1 MLAVSLALTTVGC
14 VALIIVLVL
23 ELESEIGPIRSAIS
37 GTAQTPPFDY
47 EKEFEDDYELLWRL

>member
-1 MLAVSLALTTVGC
+1 
-14 VALIIVLVL
+14 VALIIVL
-23 ELESEIGPIRSAIS
+23 ELESEIRLIRSAIS

>member
-1 MLAVSLALTTVGC
+1 VGAPSR
-14 VALIIVLVL
+14 VGSFVGIVLVLVL
-23 ELESEIGPIRSAIS
+23 ELEREIGPIRSASS